1 MLRVHMHIIP
11 MVKKRPLVARDTL
24 MTLIQ
29 LVPSPQNVARQ
40 PRTQTNACV
49 SFLLCWRASLGQFSR
64 ASQPQA
70 KLLRMPAAM
79 VVNLVFVR
87 PGPWSNCMIGIY
99 DAQFQSQ
106 FQFQS

>member
-64 ASQPQA
+64 TGQA
-70 KLLRMPAAM
+70 FAAM